1 MSKNYEILIA
11 ILELDRLE
19 FMEASGGSCLFNTA
33 LQGNGLF
40 EARLA
45 QVACLVPSDDW
56 RGSDNMQTVQEY
68 ENLANS
74 LEKQEDKNQNEQS
87 WSCEFDLDR

>member
-1 MSKNYEILIA
+1 
-11 ILELDRLE
+11 
-19 FMEASGGSCLFNTA
+19 
-33 LQGNGLF
+33 
-40 EARLA
+40 
-45 QVACLVPSDDW
+45 
-56 RGSDNMQTVQEY
+56 MQTVQEY